1 METRYYIA
9 GKQSWSDVT
18 ISVNRKNTPK
28 KGDVVNVGKIKMT
41 VKDVVDGTVH
51 GKPVTKV
58 MLESTGLPF
67 TQIDEAIEQMESP
80 IFLEIDEGV
89 NEARKMRSGDN
100 PSDKRVF
107 TSPEPWSDSAPY
119 PTIANAMGS
128 VGSLGGYFR
137 SGLANLGAGY
147 GVTVSDFG
155 EAVTINITY
164 SNATSCATAGLNF
177 VVIFRGKDKKYT
189 YTVYAN
195 SARFRHCSDYNAALN
210 FIRSKASVLSNRASN
225 GV

>member
-9 GKQSWSDVT
+9 DKKSWSDVT
-18 ISVNRKNTPK
+18 ISVNHKSTPK
-28 KGDVVNVGKIKMT
+28 KGDVVNVGKIKMI
-41 VKDVVDGTVH
+41 VKDVVDGNVH

-58 MLESTGLPF
+58 MLESTGHPF

-80 IFLEIDEGV
+80 IFLAIEEDV
-89 NEARKMRSGDN
+89 NEARKARAGDN
-100 PSDKRVF
+100 PSDKRAF
-107 TSPEPWSDSAPY
+107 ISPEPWSDSAPY
-119 PTIANAMGS
+119 PTIANAIGS
-128 VGSLGGYFR
+128 FGSLGGYFR
-137 SGLANLGAGY
+137 SGLANLGTGY

-177 VVIFRGKDKKYT
+177 VVIFRGKNKKYA

-195 SARFRHCSDYNAALN
+195 SARFRHCSDYNAAIN
-210 FIRSKASVLSNRASN
+210 FIRSKASALPGRASS